1 MSEVQK
7 CRECGGDNL
16 LWTQC
21 NSNKTSVA
29 EGRLRTHEITCSFVL
44 GCEDCSETIAVIS
57 ADKFITN
64 YEAAKGELA
73 ALREELANHRLA
85 SAQRIERCAARED
98 ELQQR
103 LTAAEQLNAEL
114 EKNAARYVWL
124 RDKSES
130 IHQFYLSTPIWFTS
144 VKFNKEN
151 VDNTIDA
158 AIKPTESGASE

>member
-21 NSNKTSVA
+21 NSNKTGVA

-64 YEAAKGELA
+64 FYAAQSELA
-73 ALREELANHRLA
+73 ALREELGTMT
-85 SAQRIERCAARED
+85 AAAKAVRD
-98 ELQQR
+98 EWRVDQER
-103 LTAAEQLNAEL
+103 LTAAEQRNASLVEL
-114 EKNAARYVWL
+114 L
-124 RDKSES
+124 RDIEATMDAQEDSVSLGYNVECRMAAV
-130 IHQFYLSTPIWFTS
+130 LRPI
-144 VKFNKEN
+144 
-151 VDNTIDA
+151 
-158 AIKPTESGASE
+158 ESGASE

>member
-21 NSNKTSVA
+21 NSNKTDVA

-57 ADKFITN
+57 ADKFIAN
-64 YEAAKGELA
+64 YGTAQSELA
-73 ALREELANHRLA
+73 ALREELGQVKRTAMTEILA
-85 SAQRIERCAARED
+85 LNSTLNNQAK
-98 ELQQR
+98 ELA
-103 LTAAEQLNAEL
+103 AAEQRNAEL
-114 EKNAARYVWL
+114 SELLGEVLSEVPHGWGESFTDSELA
-124 RDKSES
+124 ES
-130 IHQFYLSTPIWFTS
+130 IRQ
-144 VKFNKEN
+144 
-151 VDNTIDA
+151 